1 MVFRH
6 ARLLALIVALFAV
19 AAFNLHAHAM
29 AGLSWGAY
37 HSAPHKAHHD
47 LVSHHHD
54 APSEDGTS
62 DPHKPFHCANGCTIV
77 AGADCQFSLASQRG
91 LRLRPPLSLTREGQ
105 LPPRLLRPPKQEF
118 SSNPTLS

>member
-1 MVFRH
+1 MILRR
-6 ARLLALIVALFAV
+6 ARLVSIIVALFAV
-19 AAFNLHAHAM
+19 VAFNMHAHAM

-37 HSAPHKAHHD
+37 HSAPHEADHD
-47 LVSHHHD
+47 LVSHHHY

-62 DPHKPFHCANGCTIV
+62 DPHKSLHCANGCTIV
-77 AGADCQFSLASQRG
+77 SGADCQFSLSSQPG

-105 LPPRLLRPPKQEF
+105 LPPRLLRPPKEEF